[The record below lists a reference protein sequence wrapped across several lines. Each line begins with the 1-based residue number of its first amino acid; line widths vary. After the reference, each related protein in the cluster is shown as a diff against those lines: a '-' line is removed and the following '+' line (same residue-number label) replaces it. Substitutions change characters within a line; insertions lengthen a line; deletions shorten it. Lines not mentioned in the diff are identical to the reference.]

1 MKKSGKWS
9 TSSPYH
15 AFRHE
20 LGHALQNQLKKEDR
34 NYGDKLKKISAIRN
48 SIFELLT
55 DVDENAIMELKKQK
69 LSVYGLCD
77 DDELDEFIAE
87 CVAEY
92 CSKKPRK
99 TARDVVE
106 ILLNGVETNAG

>member
-1 MKKSGKWS
+1 MKKSGNWS

-55 DVDENAIMELKKQK
+55 DADENAIMELKKQK
-69 LSVYGLCD
+69 LSVYGLRKND
-77 DDELDEFIAE
+77 DIDEFISE

-92 CSKKPRK
+92 CSKKAEENSKRCC
-99 TARDVVE
+99 
-106 ILLNGVETNAG
+106 

>member
-1 MKKSGKWS
+1 MLLPW
-9 TSSPYH
+9 
-15 AFRHE
+15 
-20 LGHALQNQLKKEDR
+20 D
-34 NYGDKLKKISAIRN
+34 

-55 DVDENAIMELKKQK
+55 DADENAIMELKKQR
-69 LSVYGLCD
+69 LSAYGLRKND
-77 DDELDEFIAE
+77 DIDEFISE